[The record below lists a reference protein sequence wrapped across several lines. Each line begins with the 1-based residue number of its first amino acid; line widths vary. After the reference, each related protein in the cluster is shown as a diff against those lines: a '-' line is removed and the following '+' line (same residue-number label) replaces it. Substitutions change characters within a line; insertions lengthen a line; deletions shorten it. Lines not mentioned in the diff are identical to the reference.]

1 MKLIRIILP
10 VLTEESRKEL
20 VKYVHKLSED
30 YRVSIRNSRKDINN
44 KIKNSEKE
52 NEITVDDVKT
62 FMNQIQKVTD
72 EHIAKIAELLQEKEK
87 EILEI

>member
-1 MKLIRIILP
+1 M
-10 VLTEESRKEL
+10 
-20 VKYVHKLSED
+20 KYVHKLSED